1 MGGNNQNLSFN
12 NERETREMKKS
23 EFLEELGT
31 RLAQVGPASSQE
43 LIDFYDEAISD
54 RMDACSC

>member
-43 LIDFYDEAISD
+43 LIDFYPE
-54 RMDACSC
+54 